1 MDITIAEFIDDE
13 DGESPVVDS
22 PTIKLPKDSN
32 NPSPSRLGLPLGLI
46 NERESFSSPSPIMF
60 KKGRESVFPDP
71 NMVKPK
77 LGKSKSPVDLGGES
91 PVGRARV
98 TQHKK
103 NEFLRKSES
112 RRKVKLENK
121 SAEYISKLLKRLKG
135 LVNLKLNFS
144 GYLLRN
150 MK

>member
-1 MDITIAEFIDDE
+1 MAEFIDEE
-13 DGESPVVDS
+13 DAESPDVDS
-22 PTIKLPKDSN
+22 PGIKLPIKDSN
-32 NPSPSRLGLPLGLI
+32 NPSPSRLGLPLGFI
-46 NERESFSSPSPIMF
+46 NERDSFSSPSPIMF

-71 NMVKPK
+71 K
-77 LGKSKSPVDLGGES
+77 LVKSKSPVDVGGES

-144 GYLLRN
+144 G
-150 MK
+150 